1 MIVRILSE
9 RQYRLAGAYLDELN
23 NLDNQLVRL
32 LAAGDEAS
40 FQRVFAEMLEQR
52 HSEKHPAHSRPGV
65 AYVESGR
72 AGHPLC

>member
-9 RQYRLAGAYLDELN
+9 GQYRLAGAYLDELN

-52 HSEKHPAHSRPGV
+52 HSEKRPAHSRPGV
-65 AYVESGR
+65 TSFESGR
-72 AGHPLC
+72 ARHRAL